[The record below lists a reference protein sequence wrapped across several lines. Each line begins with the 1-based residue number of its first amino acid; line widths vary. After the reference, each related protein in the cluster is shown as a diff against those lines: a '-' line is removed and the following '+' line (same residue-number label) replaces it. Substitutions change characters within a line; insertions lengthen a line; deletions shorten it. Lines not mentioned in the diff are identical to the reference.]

1 MRRCRRHG
9 DDGDP
14 GGRRLGDYAGAVTSR
29 PDDDALSWDG
39 DDDPTLDVGSGPD
52 PAPVADPLPAGFT
65 AVGKGSETVS
75 ATPAAA
81 PVDVA
86 EDEDRDAPPAAMG
99 NAALVTLGV
108 LAGIYL
114 LLSIAW
120 LLGASRL
127 QLVAGLFLN
136 PVAFQAALWLAVLA
150 LPLWFV
156 TTMLLTR
163 GGRSWLRF
171 AVLVAGAVLLV
182 PWPFVLAGAAL

>member
-1 MRRCRRHG
+1 M
-9 DDGDP
+9 
-14 GGRRLGDYAGAVTSR
+14 TSR